1 MIELVR
7 YCFMALYRDDII
19 NNHYIILND
28 NYFYSDFYA
37 ANENEAV
44 KYFKSLVL

>member
-37 ANENEAV
+37 ANENEAI